1 MAPKRNPQHQQ
12 DVRNEESVNEWAELR
27 RTLLAMQENIQAT
40 ITTSIQEL
48 AETVLNHRE
57 QHRQQQSS
65 QGSDEE
71 SVDSRVNPFARDQQ
85 RRQRVGDRGFD
96 RGDRN
101 WESSFKVEIPEFHGG
116 ARGDELLDW
125 LVAVDEAMEFKH
137 VPEDRKVALVATK
150 FRGRAASWWM
160 QLKSTRSRT

>member
-12 DVRNEESVNEWAELR
+12 DVRNEETVNEWAELR

-48 AETVLNHRE
+48 AET
-57 QHRQQQSS
+57 
-65 QGSDEE
+65 
-71 SVDSRVNPFARDQQ
+71 Q